1 MVEMLEANNA
11 LRYATENSLIIFDEI
26 GRGTA
31 TFDGMA
37 IAQSMIEYIATS
49 IKCITLFSTHYHELT
64 FLEEKNLGIKNVHAS
79 ASIEN
84 DNLVF
89 LYRIKPGRSN
99 KSYGIN
105 VAKLAKLPDAI
116 LNRANTLLKSLE
128 ENNIEHHL
136 SSDKVKE
143 APIVTRSEVEKYLD
157 KIDPMTLSPLDA
169 LSTLI
174 ELKKLNESR

>member
-1 MVEMLEANNA
+1 MYKFLNSYNPVSYTHL
-11 LRYATENSLIIFDEI
+11 LRFATENSLIIFDEI

-37 IAQSMIEYIATS
+37 IAQAMIEYIAAK

-84 DNLVF
+84 DDLVF

-99 KSYGIN
+99 KSYGVN
-105 VAKLAKLPDAI
+105 VAKLAKLPDAV
-116 LNRANTLLKSLE
+116 LNRANVLL
-128 ENNIEHHL
+128 
-136 SSDKVKE
+136 E
-143 APIVTRSEVEKYLD
+143 ACLLYTSCVIIVGV
-157 KIDPMTLSPLDA
+157 I
-169 LSTLI
+169 
-174 ELKKLNESR
+174 

>member
-1 MVEMLEANNA
+1 
-11 LRYATENSLIIFDEI
+11 
-26 GRGTA
+26 
-31 TFDGMA
+31 MA

-128 ENNIEHHL
+128 AVSYTHL
-136 SSDKVKE
+136 TKTKM
-143 APIVTRSEVEKYLD
+143 L
-157 KIDPMTLSPLDA
+157 
-169 LSTLI
+169 
-174 ELKKLNESR
+174 LKQLKSIKK

>member
-1 MVEMLEANNA
+1 M
-11 LRYATENSLIIFDEI
+11 
-26 GRGTA
+26 
-31 TFDGMA
+31 
-37 IAQSMIEYIATS
+37 
-49 IKCITLFSTHYHELT
+49 
-64 FLEEKNLGIKNVHAS
+64 EEKNLGIKNVHAS